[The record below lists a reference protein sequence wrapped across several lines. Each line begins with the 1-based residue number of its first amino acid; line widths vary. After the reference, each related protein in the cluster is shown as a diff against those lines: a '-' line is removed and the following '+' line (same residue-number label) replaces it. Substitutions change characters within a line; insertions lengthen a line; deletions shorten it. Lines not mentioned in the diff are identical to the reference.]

1 MKTCFL
7 QRLLGGL
14 LFALLLAGAPTAFAA
29 DCPRIVSQ
37 SPYLTLALEWLDRG
51 DCLVGVSRYDRLRP
65 ELPRTGGVM
74 DPDAEAI
81 ALLEPELFVT
91 SNWTEADT
99 VAKSLP
105 AGTRALRLDGF
116 RSMIDV
122 EAMLRS
128 LAEASAAPDA
138 ESKLA
143 AFARDWRAAAAA
155 VGGDGRRALV
165 ISACSGL
172 PYSFGRGHVVGDAF
186 VHAGFDVVERAER
199 IRHLRPGE
207 EIDSIAAAVERFAPE
222 IVFSLT
228 PESAEQCSAE
238 LGLLPVELV
247 GLEGSSFFHP
257 GPGLVAGLRNL
268 AEQVKR

>member
-1 MKTCFL
+1 MKIPCL
-7 QRLLGGL
+7 HRLLGGL
-14 LFALLLAGAPTAFAA
+14 LFSLLLAGAPTAFAA

-37 SPYLTLALEWLDRG
+37 SPYLTLALEWLERG

-65 ELPRTGGVM
+65 ALPRTGGVM

-91 SNWTEADT
+91 SNWTSADT
-99 VAKSLP
+99 VAALLP
-105 AGTRALRLDGF
+105 PGTRALRVDGF
-116 RSMIDV
+116 RSMADV

-128 LAEASAAPDA
+128 LAEASGAPAAEA
-138 ESKLA
+138 KLA

-186 VHAGFDVVERAER
+186 VHAGFDVVESAEK

-238 LGLLPVELV
+238 LGLLPVALV
-247 GLEGSSFFHP
+247 GLEGSGFFHP
-257 GPGLVAGLRNL
+257 GPGLVAGLEAL